1 MKVFILRSNF
11 INQTL
16 GNLLV
21 IEDTDILFQSKTLE
35 LPDLLNQKRIS
46 CIPEGIYT
54 CIKHTSPKFGECIH
68 ILNVPNR
75 DEILIHPAN
84 YKSDLLGCI
93 GVGDT
98 HIDINKDGLKD
109 ITNSKKTMERLL
121 KVVPNTFQ
129 LVVKNMK

>member
-54 CIKHTSPKFGECIH
+54 CVKHTSPKFGECIH
-68 ILNVPNR
+68 ITNVPNR

-84 YKSDLLGCI
+84 YKSDLLGCV

-98 HIDINKDGLKD
+98 HIDINADGLKD
-109 ITNSKKTMERLL
+109 ITNSKKTMERFL